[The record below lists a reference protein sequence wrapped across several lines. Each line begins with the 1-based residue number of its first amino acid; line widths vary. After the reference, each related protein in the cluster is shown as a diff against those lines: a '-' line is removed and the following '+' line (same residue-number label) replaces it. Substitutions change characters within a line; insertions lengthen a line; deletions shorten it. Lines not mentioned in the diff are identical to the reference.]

1 MKLIDFTKKIN
12 HEITSAQ
19 SVPDMINN
27 IRSIVSIAIVNEFFL
42 NDCVN
47 ELIENTK
54 NIINLNES
62 KPLYIDYKNKWRM
75 NIFLWNPKSENQPHQ
90 HNTWSVSGVMHNKIK
105 IKIFEKVN
113 KEITINK
120 ELIASEGKT
129 GYLIPPCI
137 HTLGNPDLSEY
148 SVTLHIFCDSDMRT
162 DKNGD
167 TIWLGKNDPH
177 DNIDYSMVA
186 LRNLTSCLLISD
198 KLNSDLQFDILEK
211 IFTLGTPSIK
221 LKSYKKMIRLDVNKS
236 EKYSSKLESV
246 LSGDILIKIKEGN
259 DKLYRKKS

>member
-1 MKLIDFTKKIN
+1 MKLIDFARKIN
-12 HEITSAQ
+12 NEITSVQ
-19 SVPDMINN
+19 SMPDMINN
-27 IRSIVSIAIVNEFFL
+27 IRNIVSVAIVDEVFL

-47 ELIENTK
+47 ELIKNTK
-54 NIINLNES
+54 NILNINES
-62 KPLYIDYKNKWRM
+62 EPLYIDYKNKWRM
-75 NIFLWNPKSENQPHQ
+75 NVFLWNPKSENHPHQ

-113 KEITINK
+113 EEISVSK
-120 ELIASEGKT
+120 ELIAVEGKT

-148 SVTLHIFCDSDMRT
+148 SITLHVFCDSDLRT

-167 TIWLGKNDPH
+167 TIWLGKNDPL

-198 KLNSDLQFDILEK
+198 KLSSNLQFDILEK

-221 LKSYKKMIRLDVNKS
+221 LKSYKKMIRININKS
-236 EKYSSKLESV
+236 EKYSSQLESV
-246 LSGDILIKIKEGN
+246 LSGDILIKIREGN
-259 DKLYRKKS
+259 DKLYGREA